1 MAAVLACER
10 ETPGVGGKSSWTIVL
25 ARLAVPDFDR
35 AIGSRRSQK
44 ILGNVHDCLAEVRI
58 VTTAA
63 DGPEE
68 IGHVSHRAV
77 SVECP
82 PASRPTRVEPARQR
96 VPSWQGPGARVIP
109 RLSRW
114 PATPARHGRI
124 AADLADDSRRV
135 PEFHAPAATGQW
147 EKVAVN

>member
-63 DGPEE
+63 FVDDRLALDESL
-68 IGHVSHRAV
+68 IF
-77 SVECP
+77 SVQ
-82 PASRPTRVEPARQR
+82 VK
-96 VPSWQGPGARVIP
+96 P
-109 RLSRW
+109 RL
-114 PATPARHGRI
+114 
-124 AADLADDSRRV
+124 DSDQ
-135 PEFHAPAATGQW
+135 ASCMN
-147 EKVAVN
+147 VAVIDGRAAKPADFSPRHMGST